1 MMGIDEKPGVQGKEI
16 IPVERHGVKVIS
28 MAFSLKK
35 MHQLFGVSYV
45 RKMLTNFFVEVK
57 WGELDYL
64 LIYLLE
70 QGM

>member
-35 MHQLFGVSYV
+35 MHQLLAWSYV
-45 RKMLTNFFVEVK
+45 RKNVDEFLC
-57 WGELDYL
+57 
-64 LIYLLE
+64 
-70 QGM
+70 

>member
-35 MHQLFGVSYV
+35 MHQLFGVV
-45 RKMLTNFFVEVK
+45 LC
-57 WGELDYL
+57 
-64 LIYLLE
+64 
-70 QGM
+70 